1 MKTFP
6 SLCIAALLTSPA
18 WSEEDPAPKP
28 LPAERYETM
37 ASQSPFA
44 LATVTAP
51 PAAPQASFAA
61 NWFVSGIAR
70 LGDADFVTIKSRDA
84 ALQFSLFGHEP
95 NTEHGVSVASVNWS
109 ETIGKSTV
117 ILQKGTEMA
126 KLEFNE
132 ADLRGP
138 APATAAP
145 APGGVAGAVNIPR
158 TLPGASVVPRPNVPN
173 VTAQRPPTIP
183 NLPPVVTPNKALQQ
197 FPATTA
203 RPVEIRRRERV
214 IPVPK

>member
-1 MKTFP
+1 MKTLSMFCATAVLV
-6 SLCIAALLTSPA
+6 SAA
-18 WSEEDPAPKP
+18 WSAEKP
-28 LPAERYETM
+28 VPESLPTDRYAAM
-37 ASQSPFA
+37 AGQSPFA
-44 LATVTAP
+44 LATAVAP

-84 ALQFSLFGHEP
+84 ALQFSLFGQEL
-95 NTEHGVSVASVNWS
+95 NQEHGVSLASVNWS

-117 ILQKGTEMA
+117 ILQKGTETA

-138 APATAAP
+138 APSAAP
-145 APGGVAGAVNIPR
+145 GNA
-158 TLPGASVVPRPNVPN
+158 
-173 VTAQRPPTIP
+173 PPTP
-183 NLPPVVTPNKALQQ
+183 NALRKPQPGTPPALPNAIAPPPVVTPNKSIQQ
-197 FPATTA
+197 FPPGTN
-203 RPVEIRRRERV
+203 RPIEIRRRERV